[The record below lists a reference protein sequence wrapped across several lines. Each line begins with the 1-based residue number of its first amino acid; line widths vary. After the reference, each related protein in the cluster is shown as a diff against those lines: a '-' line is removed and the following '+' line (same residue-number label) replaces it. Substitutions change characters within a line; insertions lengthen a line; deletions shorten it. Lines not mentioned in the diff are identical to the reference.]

1 MRITVT
7 DKLVWIP
14 VHPRE
19 KARNI
24 DRCLI
29 RGNIDGKAVQ
39 RSSEREGNIVVSVA
53 KEDDGN
59 GLGRAFHRVFPQRGE
74 GGIRD
79 GLNANVNADH
89 RRRNL
94 IKRNAHL

>member
-1 MRITVT
+1 M
-7 DKLVWIP
+7 
-14 VHPRE
+14 
-19 KARNI
+19 
-24 DRCLI
+24 
-29 RGNIDGKAVQ
+29 
-39 RSSEREGNIVVSVA
+39 VSVA